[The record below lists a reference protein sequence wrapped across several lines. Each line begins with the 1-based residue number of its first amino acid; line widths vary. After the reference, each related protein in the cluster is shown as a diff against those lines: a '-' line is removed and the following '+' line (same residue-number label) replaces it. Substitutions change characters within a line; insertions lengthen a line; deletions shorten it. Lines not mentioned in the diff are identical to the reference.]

1 MPGIKARSAWPENGV
16 NTMRD
21 VAIIGVKNT
30 KFGELWEKSLRDI
43 VVEAGIGAI
52 EDAGVSGKEINS
64 LYVGNMSGGRF
75 VEQEHIGALIADY
88 SGLSRNL
95 HIPATRVEAACA
107 SGGLA
112 LRQAIM
118 SVASGYSDIVVAAGA
133 EKMTDVG
140 TEVASAA
147 LAAAA
152 DREWE
157 GMAGATF
164 PGLYAMIAKLH
175 MHKYGTTSEQ
185 LAEVAVKN
193 HKNGS
198 LNPIA
203 QYKNLLTVDDVLKS
217 IMVADP
223 LRIFDCSP
231 ITDGASA
238 VVLAPAEIAHKYTD
252 TPIYIKATAQAS
264 DTIALHDRR
273 DITTLDATVVAAK
286 RAYSMAKVEP
296 EDIDLVEVHDCFT
309 IAEICAIED
318 LGFAEKGKGG
328 VVTAE
333 GETAIGGRIPVNTS
347 GGLKA
352 CGHPVGATG
361 IKQAVEV
368 VTQLRGDAGKRQVAG
383 AKYGM
388 THNVG
393 GSGATAVVHIFSRE
407 R

>member
-1 MPGIKARSAWPENGV
+1 
-16 NTMRD
+16 MRD

-30 KFGELWEKSLRDI
+30 NFGELWDQALRDI

-52 EDAGVSGKEINS
+52 EDAGASGKEIDA
-64 LYVGNMSGGRF
+64 LYVGNMSAGRF
-75 VEQEHIGALIADY
+75 VDQEHIGALIADY
-88 SGLSRNL
+88 SGLSKNL

-118 SVASGYSDIVVAAGA
+118 SVASGCSDIVVAAGA

-140 TEVASAA
+140 TEEASSALASAA
-147 LAAAA
+147 Y
-152 DREWE
+152 REWE

-175 MHKYGTTSEQ
+175 MHRYGTTSEQ

-193 HKNGS
+193 HKNGYF
-198 LNPIA
+198 NHIA
-203 QYKNLLTVDDVLKS
+203 QYKNIITVEDVLNS

-223 LRIFDCSP
+223 LHIFDCSP

-238 VVLAPAEIAHKYTD
+238 VVLAPAEIAHEYTD

-264 DTIALHDRR
+264 DTIALHDRM
-273 DITTLDATVVAAK
+273 DITTLDATVIAAN
-286 RAYSMAKVEP
+286 RAYSMAKLKP
-296 EDIDLVEVHDCFT
+296 EDIDVVEVHDCFT

-328 VVTAE
+328 IVTAN
-333 GETAIGGRIPVNTS
+333 GETSIGGRIPVNTS

-361 IKQAVEV
+361 IKQAVEI
-368 VTQLRGDAGKRQVAG
+368 VTQLRGDAGRRQVEG
-383 AKYGM
+383 ASYGM

-393 GSGATAVVHIFSRE
+393 GSGATAVIHIFSRE